1 MDVFDEDLFT
11 DADRD
16 SAWLQNMGGP
26 RVRRWDGV
34 KQAIQAIVSDTTLT
48 TELILVSVTGMQEK
62 TKEEGDREEAVIAI
76 STMIVII
83 TEVGEVLALQYH
95 LQ

>member
-1 MDVFDEDLFT
+1 MTPL
-11 DADRD
+11 
-16 SAWLQNMGGP
+16 LQ
-26 RVRRWDGV
+26 R
-34 KQAIQAIVSDTTLT
+34 
-48 TELILVSVTGMQEK
+48 ELILVLVTGMQEK

>member
-16 SAWLQNMGGP
+16 RAWLQNMGGP

-48 TELILVSVTGMQEK
+48 TGAHFGFGHWNAGENQGRN
-62 TKEEGDREEAVIAI
+62 GRREVLIAI
-76 STMIVII
+76 VTMIVII
-83 TEVGEVLALQYH
+83 TEVGEMVQ
-95 LQ
+95 